1 MENSKKIRV
10 IGVGGVARAG
20 KDTFVSILINILQER
35 GLKAKRIALADPLK
49 GFCDTF
55 CKDNIGFSSF
65 TQAPEEK
72 ILIRPFLVWFGD
84 AKRKQTN
91 GKFWTDLAEK
101 NIAEAQREGYDFAVI
116 SDIRYDHYP
125 EDELTW
131 LKNKMGGA
139 FVHVSR
145 YEEFKGKVPKSSQLK
160 VQKRF
165 IPPANDH
172 EMIND
177 PKIKKK
183 ADYVVEWPTLNIP
196 VSGIVDNKEMKS
208 YAEGFINFL
217 KI

>member
-20 KDTFVSILINILQER
+20 KDTFVSILIDVLAKN

-49 GFCDTF
+49 NYCDTF
-55 CKDNIGFSSF
+55 CKDAIGFSSF
-65 TQAPEEK
+65 TQVPEEK
-72 ILIRPFLVWFGD
+72 NLIRPFLVWFGD

-91 GKFWTDLAEK
+91 GKFWTNLAEQ
-101 NIAEAQREGYDFAVI
+101 NIHNAQVDGYDYAII
-116 SDIRYDHYP
+116 SDVRYDHYP

-131 LKNKMGGA
+131 LKNKMNGTL
-139 FVHVSR
+139 VHVSR
-145 YEEFKGKVPKSSQLK
+145 YDEFKGKVPKSSQLK

-165 IPPANDH
+165 VPPANDH

-183 ADYVVEWPTLNIP
+183 ADYVVEWPTIDIP
-196 VSGIVDNKEMKS
+196 VSDLINDESMRS
-208 YAEGFINFL
+208 YVEKFVQTL
-217 KI
+217 KV

>member
-65 TQAPEEK
+65 TQAPEGK

-101 NIAEAQREGYDFAVI
+101 NIAEAQSGGYDFAII

-196 VSGIVDNKEMKS
+196 VSDIVDNKEMKS

>member
-20 KDTFVSILINILQER
+20 KDTFVSILIAALAKN
-35 GLKAKRIALADPLK
+35 GFKTKRIAFADPLK
-49 GFCDTF
+49 SYCDAFCRQS
-55 CKDNIGFSSF
+55 IGFSSF
-65 TQAPEEK
+65 TQIPEEK
-72 ILIRPFLVWFGD
+72 NLIRPFLVWFGD

-91 GKFWTDLAEK
+91 GKFWTNLAEQ
-101 NIAEAQREGYDFAVI
+101 NIQNAQIEGYDYAII
-116 SDIRYDHYP
+116 SDVRYDHYP
-125 EDELTW
+125 EDELIW
-131 LKNKMGGA
+131 LKEKMGGVL
-139 FVHVSR
+139 VHVSR
-145 YEEFKGKVPKSSQLK
+145 YDEFKGKVPKSSQLK

-165 IPPANDH
+165 VPPANDH

-196 VSGIVDNKEMKS
+196 VSDIVDNKEMKS